1 MNITNRKEH
10 KKEKP
15 PYRIYY
21 MLSACICFLL
31 LKEEEAK
38 PIGKGLRLYL
48 RKAKR
53 VCRLLLGYL
62 LCKVFELIS
71 KRLEEKQNDRSNK

>member
-1 MNITNRKEH
+1 MNIINRKEH

-31 LKEEEAK
+31 LKEQESK
-38 PIGKGLRLYL
+38 PTGKGFRLFL

-53 VCRLLLGYL
+53 VCRLSLGYL
-62 LCKVFELIS
+62 LCRLFEIA
-71 KRLEEKQNDRSNK
+71 EKYMKL

>member
-21 MLSACICFLL
+21 MLSACIYFLL
-31 LKEEEAK
+31 LKEQESK

-53 VCRLLLGYL
+53 VCRLSLGYL
-62 LCKVFELIS
+62 LCRLFEIA
-71 KRLEEKQNDRSNK
+71 EKYIKL

>member
-15 PYRIYY
+15 LYGIYY
-21 MLSACICFLL
+21 MLSACIYFLL
-31 LKEEEAK
+31 LKEQESK

-53 VCRLLLGYL
+53 VCRLSLGYL
-62 LCKVFELIS
+62 LCKLFEIAGKYIKL
-71 KRLEEKQNDRSNK
+71 

>member
-15 PYRIYY
+15 QYDIYY

-31 LKEEEAK
+31 LKEQESK

-53 VCRLLLGYL
+53 VCRLSLGYL
-62 LCKVFELIS
+62 LCKIFEIAGKYIKL
-71 KRLEEKQNDRSNK
+71 

>member
-15 PYRIYY
+15 PYEIYY

-31 LKEEEAK
+31 LKEQESK

-53 VCRLLLGYL
+53 VCRLSLGYL
-62 LCKVFELIS
+62 LYKLFEIAGKYIKL
-71 KRLEEKQNDRSNK
+71 

>member
-10 KKEKP
+10 KKENP
-15 PYRIYY
+15 LYGIYY
-21 MLSACICFLL
+21 MLSAYICFLL
-31 LKEEEAK
+31 LKEQESK

-53 VCRLLLGYL
+53 VCRLSLGYL
-62 LCKVFELIS
+62 LCKLFEIAGKYIKL
-71 KRLEEKQNDRSNK
+71 

>member
-1 MNITNRKEH
+1 MNITNRKDY
-10 KKEKP
+10 KKIKSP
-15 PYRIYY
+15 SYRIYY

-31 LKEEEAK
+31 LKEQESK

-53 VCRLLLGYL
+53 VCRLSLGYL
-62 LCKVFELIS
+62 LCKLFEIAGKYI
-71 KRLEEKQNDRSNK
+71 KR

>member
-31 LKEEEAK
+31 LKEQESK
-38 PIGKGLRLYL
+38 PTGKGFRLFL

-53 VCRLLLGYL
+53 VCRLSLGYL
-62 LCKVFELIS
+62 LCRLFEIA
-71 KRLEEKQNDRSNK
+71 EKYMKL

>member
-21 MLSACICFLL
+21 MLSACIYFLL
-31 LKEEEAK
+31 LKEQESK

-53 VCRLLLGYL
+53 VCRLSLGYL
-62 LCKVFELIS
+62 LCKLFEIAGKYIKL
-71 KRLEEKQNDRSNK
+71 

>member
-10 KKEKP
+10 KKEKT

-31 LKEEEAK
+31 LKEQESK

-53 VCRLLLGYL
+53 VCRLSLGYL
-62 LCKVFELIS
+62 LCRLFEIA
-71 KRLEEKQNDRSNK
+71 EKYIKL

>member
-31 LKEEEAK
+31 LKEQESK
-38 PIGKGLRLYL
+38 PIGKGFRLFL

-53 VCRLLLGYL
+53 VCRLSLGYL
-62 LCKVFELIS
+62 LCRLFEIA
-71 KRLEEKQNDRSNK
+71 EKYMKL

>member
-15 PYRIYY
+15 PYGIYY

-31 LKEEEAK
+31 LKEQESK

-53 VCRLLLGYL
+53 VCRLSLGYL
-62 LCKVFELIS
+62 LYKLFEIAGKYIKL
-71 KRLEEKQNDRSNK
+71 

>member
-15 PYRIYY
+15 PYGIYY
-21 MLSACICFLL
+21 MLPACICFLL
-31 LKEEEAK
+31 LKEQESK

-53 VCRLLLGYL
+53 VCRLSLGYL
-62 LCKVFELIS
+62 LYKLFYIAGKYIKL
-71 KRLEEKQNDRSNK
+71 

>member
-10 KKEKP
+10 KKEKSP
-15 PYRIYY
+15 CEIYY
-21 MLSACICFLL
+21 MLSACIYFLL
-31 LKEEEAK
+31 LKEQESK

-53 VCRLLLGYL
+53 VCRLSLGYL
-62 LCKVFELIS
+62 LCKLFEIAG
-71 KRLEEKQNDRSNK
+71 KYIKH

>member
-15 PYRIYY
+15 PFRIYY
-21 MLSACICFLL
+21 MLSACIYFLL
-31 LKEEEAK
+31 LKEQESK

-53 VCRLLLGYL
+53 VCRLSLGYL
-62 LCKVFELIS
+62 LCKLFEIAGKYI
-71 KRLEEKQNDRSNK
+71 KR

>member
-31 LKEEEAK
+31 LKEQQTK
-38 PIGKGLRLYL
+38 PKGKGLRLYL
-48 RKAKR
+48 RKTKR
-53 VCRLLLGYL
+53 VCRLSLGYL
-62 LCKVFELIS
+62 LCKLFEIAGKYIKL
-71 KRLEEKQNDRSNK
+71 

>member
-10 KKEKP
+10 KKENP

-31 LKEEEAK
+31 LKEQESK

-53 VCRLLLGYL
+53 VCRLSLGYL
-62 LCKVFELIS
+62 LCRLFEIA
-71 KRLEEKQNDRSNK
+71 EKYIKL

>member
-1 MNITNRKEH
+1 
-10 KKEKP
+10 
-15 PYRIYY
+15 

-31 LKEEEAK
+31 LKEQESK

-53 VCRLLLGYL
+53 VCRLSLGYL
-62 LCKVFELIS
+62 LYKLFYIAGKYIKL
-71 KRLEEKQNDRSNK
+71 

>member
-1 MNITNRKEH
+1 MNITNRKKH

-15 PYRIYY
+15 PYGIYY
-21 MLSACICFLL
+21 MLSACIYFLL
-31 LKEEEAK
+31 LKEQESK

-53 VCRLLLGYL
+53 VCRLSLGYL
-62 LCKVFELIS
+62 LCKLFEIAGKYI
-71 KRLEEKQNDRSNK
+71 KR

>member
-1 MNITNRKEH
+1 MKITNRKEH

-21 MLSACICFLL
+21 MLSACIYFLL
-31 LKEEEAK
+31 LKEQESK

-53 VCRLLLGYL
+53 VCRLSLGYL
-62 LCKVFELIS
+62 LCKLFEIAGKYI
-71 KRLEEKQNDRSNK
+71 KR

>member
-1 MNITNRKEH
+1 MKITNRKKH

-15 PYRIYY
+15 PYGIYY
-21 MLSACICFLL
+21 MLSACIYFLL
-31 LKEEEAK
+31 LKEQESK

-53 VCRLLLGYL
+53 VCRLSLGYL
-62 LCKVFELIS
+62 LCKLFEIAGKYI
-71 KRLEEKQNDRSNK
+71 KR

>member
-31 LKEEEAK
+31 LKEQESK

-53 VCRLLLGYL
+53 VCRLSLGYL
-62 LCKVFELIS
+62 LCRLFEIAGKYI
-71 KRLEEKQNDRSNK
+71 KR

>member
-1 MNITNRKEH
+1 MNIKNRKEH

-21 MLSACICFLL
+21 MLSASICFLL
-31 LKEEEAK
+31 LKEQESK
-38 PIGKGLRLYL
+38 PTGKGFRLFL

-53 VCRLLLGYL
+53 VCRLSLGYL
-62 LCKVFELIS
+62 LCRLFEIA
-71 KRLEEKQNDRSNK
+71 EKYMKL

>member
-1 MNITNRKEH
+1 MNITYRKEH

-31 LKEEEAK
+31 LKEQQTK

-53 VCRLLLGYL
+53 VCRLSLGYL
-62 LCKVFELIS
+62 LYKLFYIAGKYIKL
-71 KRLEEKQNDRSNK
+71 

>member
-10 KKEKP
+10 KREKP

-31 LKEEEAK
+31 LKEQESK

-53 VCRLLLGYL
+53 VCRLSLGYL
-62 LCKVFELIS
+62 LCRLFEIA
-71 KRLEEKQNDRSNK
+71 EKYIKL

>member
-31 LKEEEAK
+31 LKEQESK

-53 VCRLLLGYL
+53 VCRLSLGYL
-62 LCKVFELIS
+62 LCRLFEIA
-71 KRLEEKQNDRSNK
+71 EKYIKL

>member
-15 PYRIYY
+15 PYEIYY

-31 LKEEEAK
+31 LKEQDSK

-53 VCRLLLGYL
+53 VCRLSLGYL
-62 LCKVFELIS
+62 LCRLFEIA
-71 KRLEEKQNDRSNK
+71 EKYIKL

>member
-1 MNITNRKEH
+1 MNIKNRKEH

-21 MLSACICFLL
+21 MLSACIYFLL
-31 LKEEEAK
+31 LKEQESK

-53 VCRLLLGYL
+53 VCRLSLGYL
-62 LCKVFELIS
+62 LCKLFEIAGKYI
-71 KRLEEKQNDRSNK
+71 KR

>member
-1 MNITNRKEH
+1 MNITKRKDY
-10 KKEKP
+10 KKIKSP
-15 PYRIYY
+15 SYRIYY

-31 LKEEEAK
+31 LKEQESK

-53 VCRLLLGYL
+53 VCKLSLGYL
-62 LCKVFELIS
+62 LCKVFELIN
-71 KRLEEKQNDRSNK
+71 KRLEEK

>member
-21 MLSACICFLL
+21 MLSACIYFLL
-31 LKEEEAK
+31 LKEQESK
-38 PIGKGLRLYL
+38 PIGKELRLYL

-53 VCRLLLGYL
+53 VCRLSLGYL
-62 LCKVFELIS
+62 LCKLFEIAGKYI
-71 KRLEEKQNDRSNK
+71 KR

>member
-1 MNITNRKEH
+1 MNIKNRKEH

-21 MLSACICFLL
+21 MLSACIYFLL
-31 LKEEEAK
+31 LKEQESK

-53 VCRLLLGYL
+53 ICRLSLGYL
-62 LCKVFELIS
+62 LCKLFEIAGKYI
-71 KRLEEKQNDRSNK
+71 KR

>member
-15 PYRIYY
+15 PYGKYY
-21 MLSACICFLL
+21 MLLACICFLL

-62 LCKVFELIS
+62 LYKLFEIAGKYIKL
-71 KRLEEKQNDRSNK
+71 